1 MFKQTTKKKVLTF
14 HQFSRKGW
22 SLFSCLHREVRIG
35 VLGAATL
42 ACAAPRLA
50 VASTA
55 VWLPAD
61 ELADMEA
68 AADTL
73 ELGEAQAAATRA
85 PLAAQ
90 VAARQVTT
98 FSRADLEAA
107 GITCINDVLKLS
119 AATDVRQRGGFGV
132 QTDISI
138 DGGTFDQITLLL
150 NGVPLVNPQTG
161 HNAADF
167 PVNLSD
173 IERIEI
179 LEGAASRVMG
189 SQAFSGAVNIVT
201 RSSAEPCSPLE
212 ARVEG
217 GSYGTLRSEARTAW
231 QWGRGWSASASG
243 SYGRSDGATRNS
255 AMEGGKGYAHL
266 GYQAD
271 DLAFDLQAGITANDF
286 GANTFYSAAYP
297 NQWESTRRYL
307 VAARAET
314 KGRLHLAP
322 QLSWVRSLD
331 HFQLIRHSETGENF
345 HRGDVFAAS
354 LNAYTDWTLGRTAVG
369 AELREEVIYS
379 TNLGRE
385 LSEDQYVGIGGQPGR
400 FYNRR
405 DDRTNLSYFLE
416 HNVVWRQFTLSAG
429 VMAERNNAVDD
440 KFRLYPGVDLSYR
453 PARQW
458 KLFASFEQSL
468 RLPSFTDLWY
478 KSPTQEG
485 NIGLRPEECSAFRI
499 GADFVHPVA
508 TLHLKAH
515 YKRGTNMID
524 WVMYTPDDIYHATS
538 FSLDSYGAGFDAT
551 FNLDALL
558 GAQEKARDPKRAGGL
573 NSRLSLSYAWLGQH
587 RRKGE
592 DYFKSNYALEYLR
605 HKFVA
610 RLRHRIV
617 SRLTAEWSLRVQQR
631 EGSYLVYENLK
642 PTAETRPYGTH
653 ALLDLH
659 LAWKAPH
666 YTLYADLTNL
676 TSHRYFDLANVPQ
689 PRFMAMAGVKVR
701 I

>member
-1 MFKQTTKKKVLTF
+1 MFKQTNKKNVLTF

-61 ELADMEA
+61 ELTDVET

-107 GITCINDVLKLS
+107 GITSINDVLKLS
-119 AATDVRQRGGFGV
+119 AATDVRQRGGFGI

-201 RSSAEPCSPLE
+201 RSNANPGSPLE

-217 GSYGTLRSEARTAW
+217 GSYGTLRGEARTAW
-231 QWGRGWSASASG
+231 NLGQGWSASASG
-243 SYGRSDGATRNS
+243 SWQRSDGATRNS
-255 AMEGGKGYAHL
+255 VFEGGKGYAHL
-266 GYQAD
+266 GYQAS
-271 DLAFDLQAGITANDF
+271 DLSFDLQAGITANDF

-307 VAARAET
+307 VSARAET
-314 KGRLHLAP
+314 KGRLHLSP

-354 LNAYTDWTLGRTAVG
+354 LNAYTDWALGRTAVG

-385 LSEDQYVGIGGQPGR
+385 LTEEQWVPIAGQPGR
-400 FYNRR
+400 SYNRR

-429 VMAERNNAVDD
+429 VMAERNNAIDD

-453 PARQW
+453 PSRQW

-499 GADFVHPVA
+499 GADFVHPIA

-524 WVMYTPDDIYHATS
+524 WVMYTPEDIYHATS
-538 FSLDSYGAGFDAT
+538 FSLDSYGAG
-551 FNLDALL
+551 LDAAFKLDNWL
-558 GAQEKARDPKRAGGL
+558 GQRQPL
-573 NSRLSLSYAWLGQH
+573 QHLSLSYAWLGQH

-642 PTAETRPYGTH
+642 PTAEARPYGTH

-659 LAWKAPH
+659 LAWTAPR

-689 PRFMAMAGVKVR
+689 PRFMVLAGVKVS